1 MSWPTGNSQNQP
13 PVLILYC
20 YCYCILFMILTI
32 KGYSLFLILFIL
44 SIALFSLQP
53 LLLSPLS
60 LSYLYRFSYPGIP
73 HIT

>member
-13 PVLILYC
+13 RVLILYC
-20 YCYCILFMILTI
+20 HYCCILFMILTI
-32 KGYSLFLILFIL
+32 RGYSLFFILCIL
-44 SIALFSLQP
+44 SITLFSLQP